1 MWGKGWQHPLSG
13 RGEGQ
18 EIVAILELTP
28 LFRRLGEGGG
38 LRDVGSGTEGCS
50 PRAVSPGAGPC
61 PHTPRAQRRLSTGGD
76 GSAPSHLSLCQPG
89 NVQAEILLLLLP
101 PAGAVCGRQRGGWG
115 GSWERGK
122 SSAAGLGQGG
132 SLRPAREW
140 GCRNGLEDTPGSG
153 SCVGRGE
160 QGMLP
165 QGKWEQH
172 PGLGCKWE

>member
-1 MWGKGWQHPLSG
+1 MWGKGWQHPPSG
-13 RGEGQ
+13 KGEGQ

-38 LRDVGSGTEGCS
+38 LRDVGSGTEGCW

-89 NVQAEILLLLLP
+89 NVQAEILLLLLLP

-115 GSWERGK
+115 GSWEREK

-132 SLRPAREW
+132 SPAA
-140 GCRNGLEDTPGSG
+140 GSGMGLEEWP
-153 SCVGRGE
+153 
-160 QGMLP
+160 
-165 QGKWEQH
+165 
-172 PGLGCKWE
+172 

>member
-1 MWGKGWQHPLSG
+1 MCGAEGTWGKGWQHPLSG
-13 RGEGQ
+13 KGEGQ

-122 SSAAGLGQGG
+122 SSGAWAGGQPAASSGM
-132 SLRPAREW
+132 
-140 GCRNGLEDTPGSG
+140 GLEEWP
-153 SCVGRGE
+153 
-160 QGMLP
+160 
-165 QGKWEQH
+165 
-172 PGLGCKWE
+172 